1 MKRASRERASSSLRS
16 LLRLFFIYRKESFM
30 TKEIGSFSHSRTAS
44 GSKYEY
50 IISQN
55 QLVKAFNDSRNALN
69 YPLLKESKRQRFL
82 IANSKGL

>member
-1 MKRASRERASSSLRS
+1 
-16 LLRLFFIYRKESFM
+16 M
-30 TKEIGSFSHSRTAS
+30 TKEIGSFSHSRTAN

-50 IISQN
+50 IISQD
-55 QLVKAFNDSRNALN
+55 QLAKAFNDSRNALN